1 MQLNFKSLLTQLNFY
16 YTKIKLGDDDNNDGD
31 GDGDDDTWMNS
42 DPARLRR

>member
-1 MQLNFKSLLTQLNFY
+1 MQLNFKSQLNSC

>member
-1 MQLNFKSLLTQLNFY
+1 MLNFKSLLTQLNSC
-16 YTKIKLGDDDNNDGD
+16 YTKIKLGDDDNDD